1 MPAETPSGISL
12 AATAWLAFVAQGAA
26 MVATGV
32 TTGMKIEEGI
42 SDYTNAIAQEQARI
56 AETEA
61 ERDRRI
67 ATTKGEGVLAL
78 KEQGAQSA
86 YESRLAYTQAE
97 LTASAVENKLGAS
110 GVRQTGSPLLAAQ
123 QQVDIAYAQADRT
136 MESGQAAMT
145 LGGMKLGG
153 QMADITAASTLATNE
168 YNRRQTEM
176 RRKKTYLEEN
186 KAAMVGWAAV
196 GGAPGLAASFY
207 DAMKATS

>member
-1 MPAETPSGISL
+1 MASEV
-12 AATAWLAFVAQGAA
+12 AAVFDVATAIAA
-26 MVATGV
+26 MAAAGVATS
-32 TTGMKIEEGI
+32 MKIEEGI
-42 SDYTNAIAQEQARI
+42 SDYEHAMAQEQARI

-67 ATTKGEGVLAL
+67 AATKGEEVLAL

-123 QQVDIAYAQADRT
+123 QQVDLAYAQADRT
-136 MESGQAAMT
+136 MGSGQAAMT

-153 QMADITAASTLATNE
+153 QMADITAASTLATSE
-168 YNRRQTEM
+168 YNRRQAEM
-176 RRKKTYLEEN
+176 LRKKRELEAN
-186 KAAMVGWAAV
+186 KGEMVALAV
-196 GGAPGLAASFY
+196 IGGAPALATSFY
-207 DAMKATS
+207 NAAKVFG